1 MARSLDKVNMETIV
15 SLCKR
20 RGFIFPSSEIYGGL
34 GSTWDYGPMGV
45 ELKRNVKDAWW
56 KSVVHERNDV
66 VGLDS
71 AILMH
76 PDIWVASGHAEGFTD
91 PLVECKSC
99 HHRFRPDHLESDSCP
114 DCSGELTDARMFN
127 LMLKTFLGPA
137 EDSAHQVWMRPETAQ
152 GIFVN
157 FQNVLVSH
165 RGRLPFGIA
174 QIGKAF
180 RNEITPGN
188 FVFRTREFEQMEIE
202 YFIEPPEIASKKG
215 NPSDEELHQEWLNTR
230 FDWYV
235 KLGMRRDKLR
245 IRQHGDDELAHY
257 AKSCYDVEYEFPW
270 GWSELEG
277 IANRTDFDLKQHQNH
292 SSKDMTYFD
301 DEIQERYIPYV
312 LEPSGGADRS
322 TLAFLVDAYDEE
334 AATGSNESRT
344 VLHLHP
350 SLAPI
355 KVAVLPLSRNEKL
368 VPKAREVHDI
378 VKANFVS
385 QYDDSQS
392 IGRRYRRQDEIG
404 TPLAVTIDFKTVE
417 EDNSV
422 TIRDRD
428 SMVQDRVPIPSLLEA
443 LKDKIENLS
452 LGK

>member
-1 MARSLDKVNMETIV
+1 MCI
-15 SLCKR
+15 
-20 RGFIFPSSEIYGGL
+20 
-34 GSTWDYGPMGV
+34 
-45 ELKRNVKDAWW
+45 
-56 KSVVHERNDV
+56 
-66 VGLDS
+66 
-71 AILMH
+71 
-76 PDIWVASGHAEGFTD
+76 
-91 PLVECKSC
+91 
-99 HHRFRPDHLESDSCP
+99 
-114 DCSGELTDARMFN
+114 
-127 LMLKTFLGPA
+127 
-137 EDSAHQVWMRPETAQ
+137 
-152 GIFVN
+152 
-157 FQNVLVSH
+157 
-165 RGRLPFGIA
+165 
-174 QIGKAF
+174 
-180 RNEITPGN
+180 
-188 FVFRTREFEQMEIE
+188 
-202 YFIEPPEIASKKG
+202 
-215 NPSDEELHQEWLNTR
+215 
-230 FDWYV
+230 
-235 KLGMRRDKLR
+235 RDR
-245 IRQHGDDELAHY
+245 LAHY

-334 AATGSNESRT
+334 VDPGSNESRT